1 MTFKT
6 HLYTNP
12 HFPIASPGSVAILFR
27 GIPFEYSNDVVIAH
41 FAFVFFCW
49 FSMNVMPPTFMP
61 NTEKDGSCCRSSEP
75 RVLFMS
81 NFSNAGRYMKIPS
94 HTHTQCFPPPK
105 WNYGEM
111 HDSWFHRQNGIFV
124 KWCQIEIV
132 RNLIEASDALNGMT
146 SKWDGTMKHCNNNNT
161 NSNNKSILV
170 WCMLAIPC
178 TLCERVK

>member
-94 HTHTQCFPPPK
+94 HTHTMFSPAEMELWRNARFMVSQAK
-105 WNYGEM
+105 WYICEM
-111 HDSWFHRQNGIFV
+111 V
-124 KWCQIEIV
+124 
-132 RNLIEASDALNGMT
+132 
-146 SKWDGTMKHCNNNNT
+146 
-161 NSNNKSILV
+161 SN
-170 WCMLAIPC
+170 
-178 TLCERVK
+178 